1 MRGDKE
7 RGKDRDSGRRDGKE
21 DWGFGKRGIDRV
33 CKDSGAGRG

>member
-21 DWGFGKRGIDRV
+21 DWVLGKRWIDRV
-33 CKDSGAGRG
+33 YKDSRAEGG